1 MSKIQFI
8 DLDVYADTIAVA
20 VAELASRPLGL
31 IPNRWEAIHKI
42 GGQAGPIEHLKVCY
56 QAGR

>member
-20 VAELASRPLGL
+20 VAGLASRPLGL
-31 IPNRWEAIHKI
+31 IPNR
-42 GGQAGPIEHLKVCY
+42 
-56 QAGR
+56 